1 MPYSNPQNSPSL
13 NKLLS
18 LKNKSVLVIGGRKDY
33 LDQRLVSFSQNWVQ
47 NYCSK

>member
-18 LKNKSVLVIGGRKDY
+18 LKNKSALVIGGSGL
-33 LDQRLVSFSQNWVQ
+33 LDQRLVSFSQNWEQ
-47 NYCSK
+47 KLL